1 MKDCFLKLKETI
13 KNAPSISKKQNNY
26 AWTTQLTKHSSQYF
40 ISIYPHLSH
49 THIRTCSSVTS
60 LLHCTPISPIR
71 RKHSHPAQQF
81 SPCLPS
87 FNIQTAKSGISSK
100 HFLVETWVAV
110 VSGQGYIQGLKYA
123 LNTFQDIW
131 NGQQPKLIRIRTHD
145 THVHTRINWRISSV
159 DPLSTRTINVA
170 ERSLR

>member
-49 THIRTCSSVTS
+49 TRIRTCSSVTS

-71 RKHSHPAQQF
+71 RKHAH
-81 SPCLPS
+81 
-87 FNIQTAKSGISSK
+87 IQPNNFHRASRHLIFKPRNREYHLSISSSK
-100 HFLVETWVAV
+100 REWRLWAV
-110 VSGQGYIQGLKYA
+110 KAISKG
-123 LNTFQDIW
+123 W
-131 NGQQPKLIRIRTHD
+131 NMRLILSRIYGTGNSLSWSASAHTIHTC
-145 THVHTRINWRISSV
+145 THV
-159 DPLSTRTINVA
+159 
-170 ERSLR
+170 